1 MIIMT
6 ENEKAPTH
14 VITTFCPY
22 CRLPTK
28 QTTVPKDS
36 FKSFANFI
44 HFLGGLDVV
53 QDIGYFYERNSLDN
67 IPDAKIA
74 GADIEFC
81 NGGTFTFFIDTD
93 RDIMIVSKKE
103 DEE

>member
-1 MIIMT
+1 MT
-6 ENEKAPTH
+6 EDEKAPTH
-14 VITTFCPY
+14 VITTFCPH
-22 CRLPTK
+22 CQMITK

-67 IPDAKIA
+67 IPDAEIA

-81 NGGTFTFFIDTD
+81 NGGTFTFLIDKD